1 VSNILLI
8 GGWDLSEPILEIN
21 SVSKHFDG
29 LVALNK
35 LSFNITKGQIVSL
48 IGPNGAG
55 KTTFFNLV
63 SGIIKPS
70 EGEVKFRGKPIAVT
84 RPRLKWLPYYVVLS
98 LIAVVAS
105 LVVLSYLGVTWY
117 FSVLG
122 SAVLAAGLTWAGYR
136 RLPPTS
142 LRPDEIAALAVS
154 RTFQSIHLFNQMSVL
169 DNILVG
175 GYTRTRSGFVDAI
188 LATPRKRRE
197 EALGLEQAIELL
209 DFVGLK
215 ASLLESAA
223 SLSYGDQR
231 RLEIA
236 RALSASPVLILLD
249 EPAAGMNPM
258 ETAHLMELIHNI
270 RDLGIT
276 VLLIEHDMKVV
287 MGISDWVIVLNHGEK
302 IAEGSPA
309 EVRKNSQVIEAYLG
323 KAE

>member
-1 VSNILLI
+1 MS
-8 GGWDLSEPILEIN
+8 DPILQIN
-21 SVSKHFDG
+21 SISKHFDG
-29 LVALNK
+29 LVALSK
-35 LSFNITKGQIVSL
+35 LSFNINRGQIVSL

-70 EGEVKFRGKPIAVT
+70 EGEVRFLGKPIAST
-84 RPRLKWLPYYVVLS
+84 RPRLRWLPYYVVFS
-98 LIAVVAS
+98 LLAVVAS
-105 LVVLSYLGVTWY
+105 LLVLAYLGVAWY

-122 SAVLAAGLTWAGYR
+122 SAVLAAIFTVVGYR

-154 RTFQSIHLFNQMSVL
+154 RTFQNIRLFNQMSVL

-175 GYTRTRSGFVDAI
+175 GYTRTRSGILDAI
-188 LATPRKRRE
+188 LATPRQRRE
-197 EALGLEQAIELL
+197 EALGLEQAIEILN
-209 DFVGLK
+209 FVGLK
-215 ASLLESAA
+215 ALLEESAA

-236 RALSASPVLILLD
+236 RALSASPALILLD

-258 ETAHLMELIHNI
+258 ETAQLMELIHNI

-287 MGISDWVIVLNHGEK
+287 MGISDWVIVLDHGEK
-302 IAEGSPA
+302 IAEGPPR
-309 EVRKNSQVIEAYLG
+309 EVRKNPQVIEAYLG
-323 KAE
+323 KAG

>member
-1 VSNILLI
+1 
-8 GGWDLSEPILEIN
+8 LSDPILQIN
-21 SVSKHFDG
+21 SISKHFDG

-35 LSFNITKGQIVSL
+35 LSFNIGRGQIVSL

-70 EGEVKFRGKPIAVT
+70 EGEVRFQGKTIAST
-84 RPRLKWLPYYVVLS
+84 RPRLRWLPYYVVFS
-98 LIAVVAS
+98 LLAVVAS
-105 LVVLSYLGVTWY
+105 LVVLAYLGVVWY
-117 FSVLG
+117 LSVLG
-122 SAVLAAGLTWAGYR
+122 SAVLAAIFTVVGYL

-142 LRPDEIAALAVS
+142 LRPDQIAALAVS
-154 RTFQSIHLFNQMSVL
+154 RTFQNIRLFNQMSVL

-175 GYTRTRSGFVDAI
+175 GYTRTRSGFLDAI

-197 EALGLEQAIELL
+197 EALGLKQAIEILN
-209 DFVGLK
+209 FVGLK
-215 ASLLESAA
+215 ASLEESAA

-236 RALSASPVLILLD
+236 RALSASPALILLD

-258 ETAHLMELIHNI
+258 ETAQLMELIHNI

-287 MGISDWVIVLNHGEK
+287 MGISDWVIVLDHGEK
-302 IAEGSPA
+302 IAEGSPG
-309 EVRKNSQVIEAYLG
+309 EVRKNPQVIEAYLG
-323 KAE
+323 KAG